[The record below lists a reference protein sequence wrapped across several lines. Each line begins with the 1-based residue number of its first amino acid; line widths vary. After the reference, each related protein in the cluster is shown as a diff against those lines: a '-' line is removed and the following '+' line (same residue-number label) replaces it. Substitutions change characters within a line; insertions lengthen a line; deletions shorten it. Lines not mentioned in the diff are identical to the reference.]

1 MKNTTSI
8 KDNDL
13 YRKIMDN
20 GSWYGGDFLCAYILQ
35 NNLDSNMIGLAI
47 GKKVGKA
54 YKRNKV
60 KRWIKESYKKLESS
74 LKLGYYI
81 IFVWKSKAEYDNV
94 DYNGIDKDINKIL
107 SKAGLL

>member
-8 KDNDL
+8 KDEELFQKVMN
-13 YRKIMDN
+13 K
-20 GSWYGGDFLCAYILQ
+20 GSWYGSDFLSGYILP
-35 NNLDSNMIGLAI
+35 NNDNFNLLGLGI

-60 KRWIKESYKKLESS
+60 KRFIRSAYTKLEQD
-74 LKLGYYI
+74 LKIGFNI
-81 IFVWKSKAEYDNV
+81 VFIWKSKANYDNV
-94 DYNGIDKDINKIL
+94 SYDAIYNDLVKIF